1 MNEKRAKII
10 RRVCKQ
16 YDLPRSMYQRIK
28 KVVKNYRLDITQ
40 TLGLIDRAAGSY
52 YENMAK
58 VNKLLEKELNNG
70 STHVPDSQRE
80 DNADSNQ

>member
-10 RRVCKQ
+10 RRVCRQ

-52 YENMAK
+52 YENMEK
-58 VNKLLEKELNNG
+58 VNKLLEKELNSGSDNG
-70 STHVPDSQRE
+70 PESSGEGNT
-80 DNADSNQ
+80 NSNQ

>member
-28 KVVKNYRLDITQ
+28 KVVNNYKLDITQ

-52 YENMAK
+52 YDNMAK
-58 VNKLLEKELNNG
+58 VNKLLEKELNSG
-70 STHVPDSQRE
+70 QSE
-80 DNADSNQ
+80 DGEDTTDSNQ